1 MGTTACPRRT
11 RVALVAASLWM
22 SVALSCA
29 HVEEAPAP
37 VAKAAGPPEPAGPAE
52 PSPKPEPAEPTPKP
66 EPAASCGD
74 ATGAKPFPFRWPAR
88 GAITSAFGMRGGDPH
103 EGIDISAR
111 SGLPVRAA
119 AAGTV
124 IFSDYKPGYGRVIFL
139 KHAGGYKT
147 VYAHNQDN
155 LVLEGARVE
164 QGEVIAD
171 MGSTGEASGPHLH
184 FEIRVGDRPVN
195 PLDCLPVRAKGR

>member
-1 MGTTACPRRT
+1 MDTTASPRRT
-11 RVALVAASLWM
+11 RVALVTASLWT

-37 VAKAAGPPEPAGPAE
+37 VAEAAVASEPAAVVE
-52 PSPKPEPAEPTPKP
+52 PSPKPEPPP
-66 EPAASCGD
+66 SCGD
-74 ATGAKPFPFRWPAR
+74 ATGAKSPPFRWPAR
-88 GAITSAFGMRGGDPH
+88 GAVTSAFGMRGGDLH

-119 AAGTV
+119 AAGMV
-124 IFSDYKPGYGRVIFL
+124 VFSDYKPGYGRVIFL

-155 LVLEGARVE
+155 LVLEGTRVE

-184 FEIRVGDRPVN
+184 FEIRVGDRPLN
-195 PLDCLPVRAKGR
+195 PLECLPARTKGR